1 MTDET
6 DKEPRYA
13 TGKEMYARLAR
24 PGLPLATTLRG
35 LPKRDEPHISVSEA
49 LSAKPQPKTEY

>member
-6 DKEPRYA
+6 DKEPHYA

-24 PGLPLATTLRG
+24 PGPPLATTLRG
-35 LPKRDEPHISVSEA
+35 LPERDEPRISVSEA
-49 LSAKPQPKTEY
+49 LAAKPQPKVQD